1 MKTYLNKTIRQ
12 PLLFTKPLVFHKD
25 SKMHKKTIVSTVLWI
40 FLLMTPTVMAMSSA
54 THVACVKT
62 SKQEIAA
69 LFDRWNQSLKTGN
82 AIKVNANYTD
92 NAVLLATIS
101 NTPRVTSA
109 ERIAYFKD
117 FLSKHP
123 IGEIN
128 SRTISVGCNKAID
141 TGLYT
146 FTLRNNH
153 KLHARYTFTYL
164 WNGHK
169 WLISSHHSSTLP
181 ESTS

>member
-1 MKTYLNKTIRQ
+1 MC
-12 PLLFTKPLVFHKD
+12 
-25 SKMHKKTIVSTVLWI
+25 KKTIVSTVLWSC
-40 FLLMTPTVMAMSSA
+40 LLTAPAVMAMSTT
-54 THVACVKT
+54 THIACVKT
-62 SKQEIAA
+62 NKQEIAA
-69 LFDRWNQSLKTGN
+69 LFDRWNKSLKTGDATN
-82 AIKVNANYTD
+82 VNANYTD

-101 NTPRVTSA
+101 NAPRVTSA
-109 ERIAYFKD
+109 ERMAYFKD

-123 IGEIN
+123 IGKID
-128 SRTISVGCNKAID
+128 SRTISIGCNKAID

-146 FTLRNNH
+146 FTLKNG
-153 KLHARYTFTYL
+153 KQLHARYTFTYL

>member
-1 MKTYLNKTIRQ
+1 MC
-12 PLLFTKPLVFHKD
+12 
-25 SKMHKKTIVSTVLWI
+25 KKTVVSTVLWS
-40 FLLMTPTVMAMSSA
+40 FLLIAPTVMAMSTT

-62 SKQEIAA
+62 DKQEIAA
-69 LFDRWNQSLKTGN
+69 LFDRWNKSLKTGN
-82 AIKVNANYTD
+82 AAKVNANYTD

-101 NTPRVTSA
+101 NAPRVTSA

-123 IGEIN
+123 IGTIN
-128 SRTISVGCNKAID
+128 SRTISIGCNKAID

-146 FTLRNNH
+146 FTLKNG
-153 KLHARYTFTYL
+153 KQLQARYTFTYL